1 MYEPSLP
8 AVVWPSGASCT
19 RLRSDA
25 SVSYIAFVVEVSAVI
40 NWRFRFFSAALCSR
54 SIPEEYASNT
64 ALAESLTC

>member
-40 NWRFRFFSAALCSR
+40 NWRFRFFQQLYVQGLFLKNMQVIR
-54 SIPEEYASNT
+54 
-64 ALAESLTC
+64 L